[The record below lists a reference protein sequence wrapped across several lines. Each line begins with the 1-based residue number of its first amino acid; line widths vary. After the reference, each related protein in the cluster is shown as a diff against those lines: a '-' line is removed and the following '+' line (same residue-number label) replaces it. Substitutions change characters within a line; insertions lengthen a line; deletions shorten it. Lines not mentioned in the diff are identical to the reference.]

1 MGPKRNRSKR
11 QVSGLVISDPVE
23 ATVSVPLQLPIGS
36 VPNQMG
42 PEGNMRTG
50 TGNTDTGHQASIPV
64 VVERISPGRRSSL
77 DPAHHTN
84 RSQSYLESIAA
95 ESLAFAANASTGV
108 QTQVSRLLAIIQKP
122 VVDVLQ
128 LRAVVLSQGLPE
140 AGLCA
145 PSLRAIVW
153 RLLLGTL
160 PPVRAEW
167 GETLHRQRT
176 IYDQY
181 VTDLVQEPEL
191 ISYLRCGAS
200 NASPR
205 RDDGHIE
212 RTRAEDHP
220 LATMDSP
227 SMWRRYW
234 TDQDIFDQVN
244 KDVFRTRPSM
254 VDFFEKNAAIATR
267 RGQAVTVSILAGQ
280 QMLSPKIH
288 AFSVANIVAPKS
300 HYDRLGRI
308 LFLFSK
314 LNSGYVQGMNELL
327 APLYYTLFHD
337 AIDGHFVE
345 ADAFF
350 AFTAVMQ
357 EQRDMFCKS
366 LDDSREGMRGRLDL
380 VQQLLERERP
390 AVAAHMKKFAV
401 KIDFFALRW
410 MMLVFAQEFDM
421 PSIQVLWDAIFA
433 DTNRKGGLQ
442 RGPSLVHF
450 VALAM
455 IDKVKEAILAGDFID
470 IMRILQRFPPF
481 DPRDILATAMK
492 FRRSSLTSESIMS
505 IGSEDPGSFIA
516 TELTTS
522 PVHRKVVTT
531 KKPSLSTRVINFVK
545 RKPKPT

>member
-1 MGPKRNRSKR
+1 
-11 QVSGLVISDPVE
+11 
-23 ATVSVPLQLPIGS
+23 
-36 VPNQMG
+36 
-42 PEGNMRTG
+42 
-50 TGNTDTGHQASIPV
+50 
-64 VVERISPGRRSSL
+64 
-77 DPAHHTN
+77 
-84 RSQSYLESIAA
+84 
-95 ESLAFAANASTGV
+95 
-108 QTQVSRLLAIIQKP
+108 
-122 VVDVLQ
+122 
-128 LRAVVLSQGLPE
+128 
-140 AGLCA
+140 
-145 PSLRAIVW
+145 
-153 RLLLGTL
+153 
-160 PPVRAEW
+160 
-167 GETLHRQRT
+167 
-176 IYDQY
+176 
-181 VTDLVQEPEL
+181 
-191 ISYLRCGAS
+191 
-200 NASPR
+200 
-205 RDDGHIE
+205 
-212 RTRAEDHP
+212 
-220 LATMDSP
+220 
-227 SMWRRYW
+227 
-234 TDQDIFDQVN
+234 
-244 KDVFRTRPSM
+244 
-254 VDFFEKNAAIATR
+254 
-267 RGQAVTVSILAGQ
+267 
-280 QMLSPKIH
+280 
-288 AFSVANIVAPKS
+288 
-300 HYDRLGRI
+300 
-308 LFLFSK
+308 
-314 LNSGYVQGMNELL
+314 
-327 APLYYTLFHD
+327 
-337 AIDGHFVE
+337 
-345 ADAFF
+345 
-350 AFTAVMQ
+350 MQ